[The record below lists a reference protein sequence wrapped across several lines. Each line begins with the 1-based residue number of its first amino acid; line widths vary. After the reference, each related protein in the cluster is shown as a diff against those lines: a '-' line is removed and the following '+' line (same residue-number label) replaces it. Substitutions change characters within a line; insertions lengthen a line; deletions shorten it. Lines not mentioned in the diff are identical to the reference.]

1 VPEAFD
7 CVRGGDVTWREVAV
21 RDADVT
27 VRPPPDFDSNSRCIV
42 CRPVVAALG
51 PLLGHCAFVAGA
63 VVVVVVD
70 RHLLLGLV
78 AVVAVVVAAAAV
90 EAVVVVE
97 QHRLLDLKQVVV
109 DLIAAVVNLHV
120 TDEAEA
126 AVAVF
131 DSNGPVLARIDPA
144 VVAVS
149 VAEVGA

>member
-1 VPEAFD
+1 
-7 CVRGGDVTWREVAV
+7 V

-63 VVVVVVD
+63 VVVVVD

-78 AVVAVVVAAAAV
+78 AVVAVVVAAAAAVVVVVVAV
-90 EAVVVVE
+90 EAVVEQIEHSVVVVE